1 MTLLSMNE
9 VTTFRWTL
17 EEDVENYRAAGYSG
31 IGVWR
36 HKLQDEDEDRAI
48 DLLIDSGLKVT
59 NLSWAGGFTGSD
71 GRTHAE
77 NVADAMDAIRT
88 AASINAGCLVVYSG
102 GRNNHTFRHAGRLLR
117 MALDELLPLAEAA
130 EVTLAIEPMH
140 ATCAKDWTFLTDLAS
155 TMALL
160 EEYGSPNLKI
170 AYDTYHF
177 PIHGRQR
184 DVLKQIAPHL
194 AIVYLSDRRQKPSI
208 EQERCPLGL
217 GRLQLG
223 DVIWTLQE
231 AGYAGD
237 YDVKLL
243 GSEIEEYDYWTLL
256 EQSQLTFDEL
266 APVATQRSLA

>member
-17 EEDVENYRAAGYSG
+17 EEDVENYRAAGYNG

-36 HKLQDEDEDRAI
+36 HKLQDEDEDRAV
-48 DLLIDSGLKVT
+48 DQLVSSGLKVT

-71 GRTHAE
+71 GRTHDE
-77 NVADAMDAIRT
+77 NVADAQDAIRT

-117 MALDELLPLAEAA
+117 MALDELLPLAETAD
-130 EVTLAIEPMH
+130 VTLAIEPMH
-140 ATCAKDWTFLTDLAS
+140 AACAKDWTFLTDLAS
-155 TMALL
+155 TITLL

-194 AIVYLSDRRQKPSI
+194 AIVYLSDRRQKPSV

-266 APVATQRSLA
+266 APVASQRSLA